1 MRIILKDPT
10 IILTA
15 LIGLIFTIGM
25 LFLLTQLISE
35 TENIKKSWNEMTCQE
50 LESFL
55 TSSEYDKLG
64 KDDSKKFHSALEFCK
79 EG

>member
-25 LFLLTQLISE
+25 LLLLTQLTSE
-35 TENIKKSWNEMTCQE
+35 IEDIKKSWDEMTCQE
-50 LESFL
+50 LENFQ
-55 TSSEYDKLG
+55 TSSQYNKLS
-64 KDDSKKFHSALEFCK
+64 KDENEKFRKALEFC
-79 EG
+79 GD